1 MNGLEQLLPFVL
13 IFLAFWLLLIRPQRK
28 RQQALQQ
35 AQSAVVVGDQVL
47 LGSGIVGHVV
57 EAGPE
62 FVLLEISSGAHMTV
76 ARQAVVRTLSE
87 PVVTSYDEDVAAYDE
102 DEDESPYDD
111 STTYDQDGTSYTGE
125 PDPGASGTDPHRPS
139 TS

>member
-47 LGSGIVGHVV
+47 LGSGIVGHIV

-62 FVLLEISSGAHMTV
+62 FLLLEISAGAHMTV

-87 PVVTSYDEDVAAYDE
+87 PVVTSYDESYEDATYDE
-102 DEDESPYDD
+102 
-111 STTYDQDGTSYTGE
+111 DGTSYADET
-125 PDPGASGTDPHRPS
+125 DPGASDTDPHRPS

>member
-35 AQSAVVVGDQVL
+35 AQGAVVVGDQVL
-47 LGSGIVGHVV
+47 LGSGIVGHIV

-62 FVLLEISSGAHMTV
+62 FLLLEISAGAHMTV

-87 PVVTSYDEDVAAYDE
+87 PVVTSYDEDMADDQGTAYDE
-102 DEDESPYDD
+102 DPAYGDE
-111 STTYDQDGTSYTGE
+111 T
-125 PDPGASGTDPHRPS
+125 DPGTPGTDPHRPS
-139 TS
+139 AS

>member
-35 AQSAVVVGDQVL
+35 AQSAVAVGDQVL
-47 LGSGIVGHVV
+47 LGSGIVGHIV

-62 FVLLEISSGAHMTV
+62 FLLLEISAGAHMTV

-87 PVVTSYDEDVAAYDE
+87 PVVTSYDETYE
-102 DEDESPYDD
+102 D
-111 STTYDQDGTSYTGE
+111 TTYDQDDTTYDDTSYTDQADQA
-125 PDPGASGTDPHRPS
+125 DPGASDTDPHRPS

>member
-62 FVLLEISSGAHMTV
+62 FMLLEISSGAHMTV

-87 PVVTSYDEDVAAYDE
+87 PVVTSH
-102 DEDESPYDD
+102 DESYDDDGATYDD
-111 STTYDQDGTSYTGE
+111 STTYEDGTSYTDE
-125 PDPGASGTDPHRPS
+125 TDPGASGTDPHRPS

>member
-47 LGSGIVGHVV
+47 LGSGIVGHIV

-62 FVLLEISSGAHMTV
+62 FLLLEISAGSHMTV

-87 PVVTSYDEDVAAYDE
+87 PVVTSFDDSHD
-102 DEDESPYDD
+102 DTSYDD
-111 STTYDQDGTSYTGE
+111 SETYDQDGTSYTDE
-125 PDPGASGTDPHRPS
+125 PDPGASDTDPHRPS

>member
-35 AQSAVVVGDQVL
+35 AQGAVVVGDQVL
-47 LGSGIVGHVV
+47 LGSGIVGHIV

-62 FVLLEISSGAHMTV
+62 FLLLEISPGAHLTV
-76 ARQAVVRTLSE
+76 ARQAVVRTLAE
-87 PVVTSYDEDVAAYDE
+87 PVETSFDDSYDEDGATYDDGATYE
-102 DEDESPYDD
+102 D
-111 STTYDQDGTSYTGE
+111 STTYDDGTSSDDRTDGS
-125 PDPGASGTDPHRPS
+125 DADPHRPS
-139 TS
+139 AS

>member
-47 LGSGIVGHVV
+47 LGSGIVGHIV

-62 FVLLEISSGAHMTV
+62 FMLLEISAGAHMTV

-87 PVVTSYDEDVAAYDE
+87 PVVTSF
-102 DEDESPYDD
+102 DESYED
-111 STTYDQDGTSYTGE
+111 TTYDQDDTSYTEGA
-125 PDPGASGTDPHRPS
+125 DPGASDTDPNRPS